1 MLLARREDT
10 CALPASYQPLLE
22 FPSLAIGCP
31 PRIAKRGNRLLRGA
45 TERPSC
51 ARAELSAS
59 SGILCR
65 VAHDFDIVNLSLVSS
80 DARKLRSFDTLISS
94 TYSLCRSRH

>member
-1 MLLARREDT
+1 MLLARRADA

-31 PRIAKRGNRLLRGA
+31 PRIAKSGNRLLRGA
-45 TERPSC
+45 TERPSR

-59 SGILCR
+59 SSILCR
-65 VAHDFDIVNLSLVSS
+65 VAHDFDVVNLSLVSS
-80 DARKLRSFDTLISS
+80 DAQKLRAFDTLLSP
-94 TYSLCRSRH
+94 TYWLCRSRH